1 MENMLPTM
9 STLSMANNN
18 TQNSKPPSSRSTSY
32 GALGLENDDN
42 FFDGILAVDHQ
53 SMQSGSDSH
62 LFCPNSKGTN
72 FPMKRALTSQQLWNE
87 TGSPGSSSSC
97 KRFHGDLNSGSSNA
111 EDNDSFVSLLSQFPQ
126 NATFQPNAI
135 HGSVGNGAQ
144 RQQQFQLP
152 GINWNW
158 SIMIFWFSLDYT
170 HLMKKCHTIIFSIML
185 LLVFFTCNHNMQ
197 KIRRYQALDICY
209 MYDYKTWSLQI
220 VLDWI
225 LYNLVIKYLT

>member
-1 MENMLPTM
+1 MEHGEELSMENMLPTM

-152 GINWNW
+152 GINWN
-158 SIMIFWFSLDYT
+158 
-170 HLMKKCHTIIFSIML
+170 
-185 LLVFFTCNHNMQ
+185 
-197 KIRRYQALDICY
+197 
-209 MYDYKTWSLQI
+209 
-220 VLDWI
+220 
-225 LYNLVIKYLT
+225 

>member
-1 MENMLPTM
+1 MEHGEELSMENMLPTM

-18 TQNSKPPSSRSTSY
+18 TQNSKPPSSRGTSY

-42 FFDGILAVDHQ
+42 FFDGILAVDHHHHHHHE
-53 SMQSGSDSH
+53 SMQSGSDNPH
-62 LFCPNSKGTN
+62 LFSPNSKGAN

-135 HGSVGNGAQ
+135 HGSVGDGAQ
-144 RQQQFQLP
+144 RQQHFQLP
-152 GINWNW
+152 GINWN
-158 SIMIFWFSLDYT
+158 
-170 HLMKKCHTIIFSIML
+170 
-185 LLVFFTCNHNMQ
+185 
-197 KIRRYQALDICY
+197 
-209 MYDYKTWSLQI
+209 
-220 VLDWI
+220 
-225 LYNLVIKYLT
+225 